1 MKTENELNIFKTPNL
16 DMLKSM
22 YYKSKAYVT
31 DKISREYEAT
41 LIADAFRLFKDS
53 GKATIAQR
61 DFGTGLKIFNA
72 TSIEVLKSLY
82 YHSIGSA
89 FNIHSWESEVTNL
102 KQTYWQYEN
111 LLTAKK
117 SVIHIGRDLKI
128 FNKPSIDALKFL
140 YKKSIG
146 YVLNKESWN
155 FKTPLITR
163 TIRILNKNHRT
174 KKMLNKIGDELRIFN
189 NPSIE
194 SLKAIYIR
202 TSNYLEGPQQQSEQQ
217 SSI

>member
-31 DKISREYEAT
+31 DKISWENEAT
-41 LIADAFRLFKDS
+41 VIADAFRQFKDP
-53 GKATIAQR
+53 GIETISQW
-61 DFGTGLKIFNA
+61 DFSTELRIFNT

-82 YHSIGSA
+82 YHSIGTV
-89 FNIHSWESEVTNL
+89 FNKQSWELEVTNL
-102 KQTYWQYEN
+102 KQTFWQYEN
-111 LLTAKK
+111 LRYAKK
-117 SVIHIGRDLKI
+117 SVIHIGRELNI

-140 YKKSIG
+140 YKRSIG

-155 FKTPLITR
+155 FETPLISR

-189 NPSIE
+189 SPSIE
-194 SLKAIYIR
+194 SLKAVYAM
-202 TSNYLEGPQQQSEQQ
+202 TCNYLEGPQQQSEQP